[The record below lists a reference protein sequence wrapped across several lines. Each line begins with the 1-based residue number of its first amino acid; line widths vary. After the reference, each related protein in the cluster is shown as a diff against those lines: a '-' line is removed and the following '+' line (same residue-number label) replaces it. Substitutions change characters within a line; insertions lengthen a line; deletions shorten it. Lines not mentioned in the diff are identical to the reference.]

1 MSQRFAREKGRR
13 YRRAL
18 YPDNRP
24 ARTYDHSFY
33 LMDGAGCLRLALH
46 FYRERSKTLAIC
58 PTWSPTPAKAA
69 ALERLTQARFTHP
82 KIGELLP

>member
-33 LMDGAGCLRLALH
+33 FSDGAGCLRLALRFH
-46 FYRERSKTLAIC
+46 RDPGKSLAVC
-58 PTWSPTPAKAA
+58 PTWSPAPAVAA
-69 ALERLTQARFTHP
+69 ARERLTQARFTHP